1 VAETSTTERLARL
14 VEAQVLDPDLARD
27 LTDALQ
33 LLMALKLK
41 AGLAEMD
48 RGDAVSGA
56 VDPSALS
63 PLERD
68 LLKDALGVVKR
79 FKTLL
84 RQRFRL
90 NAL

>member
-1 VAETSTTERLARL
+1 MARFQPL
-14 VEAQVLDPDLARD
+14 TASAQTAYAQVLDADMARD

-33 LLMALKLK
+33 LLMMLKLK
-41 AGLAEMD
+41 AGLAELD
-48 RGDAVSGA
+48 RGQAVSGA
-56 VDPSALS
+56 VDPQSLS
-63 PLERD
+63 TLERD

-79 FKTLL
+79 FKALL